1 MERVDWLNGLDAE
14 SAEAALLAC
23 CGSRAWARSMVAA
36 RPFADRA
43 ALLAHADAVWSR
55 LRTEDWLEAFGA
67 HPRIGDARALR
78 SEREQAGARDA
89 DETVLA
95 ALAEGNRLYEE
106 RFGHIFLIRAAG
118 RGAGEMLANLRARLR
133 NDPTTE
139 LRVAAEQQREITR
152 LRLERLMHS

>member
-1 MERVDWLNGLDAE
+1 MDRVAWLNALDE
-14 SAEAALLAC
+14 RSAEAELLSC
-23 CGSRAWARSMVAA
+23 CGSRAWARSMAAA

-43 ALLAHADAVWSR
+43 AVLDRADAVWSQ
-55 LRTEDWLEAFGA
+55 LSAQDWLEAFRA

-78 SEREQAGARDA
+78 LQPEQAGARDA
-89 DETVLA
+89 GDALLA

-118 RGAGEMLANLRARLR
+118 RDAAEMLANLRARLG
-133 NDPTTE
+133 NDPATE

-152 LRLERLMHS
+152 LRLERLLRS